1 MIAQQ
6 VVKGLYSITHKNV
19 NVFLLEV
26 PQGLVL
32 IDTGLPG
39 TKEVILQALTELKRQ
54 PKDIRWIL
62 LTHAH
67 PDHIGSAAALKRL
80 TGAKV
85 YIHPLDAQIAR
96 KGSGFR
102 PMGITSGIFSWMMV
116 KLFPV
121 KTKEVEPVETD
132 ELLHDQQTLF
142 GLGNLQVIHTPG
154 HCLGQV
160 ALLWPE
166 HGGVLFF
173 ADTCMNLGGIR
184 LTLVY
189 EDLPEGKKSLSH
201 LSELQFQ
208 VACFGHGKP
217 VLDNAGKKFKK
228 WLHSI

>member
-6 VVKGLYSITHKNV
+6 IFNNLYSITHKNV
-19 NVFLLEV
+19 NVFLLDL
-26 PQGLVL
+26 PDGLVL

-39 TKEVILQALTELKRQ
+39 TEEIILQALTELRRQ
-54 PKDIRWIL
+54 PEDIRWIV

-80 TGAKV
+80 TGAKI
-85 YIHPLDAQIAR
+85 YIHSLDAEIAR
-96 KGSGFR
+96 RGSGFR
-102 PMGITSGIFSWMMV
+102 PMRLSPGLFSWLMV
-116 KLFPV
+116 KLFPI
-121 KTKEVEPVETD
+121 KTKEVEPVEID
-132 ELLHDQQTLF
+132 ELLQDQQILF

-166 HGGVLFF
+166 HDGVLFF
-173 ADTCMNLGGIR
+173 ADTCMNLGKLR

-189 EDLPEGKKSLSH
+189 EDLAEGKRSLRR

-208 VACFGHGKP
+208 SGCFGHGKV
-217 VLDNAGKKFKK
+217 VLNDAGKQFKK
-228 WLHSI
+228 WLNSI